1 MFKTIINL
9 FKGFTP
15 QYYFRQL
22 FFAVIIGSIYLYM
35 MWSTINRDGVLSP
48 KDIQDFTQMAIF
60 ATVSTLL
67 YPYSRFAYEESVAFI
82 LGRNIFFI
90 NSIVYLFAKLMTM
103 IICWALAIF
112 IFPLGL
118 LFIYYYQKQKAK
130 ESGHD

>member
-1 MFKTIINL
+1 MLKTIINL

-22 FFAVIIGSIYLYM
+22 FFGLIIGSIYLYM
-35 MWSTINRDGVLSP
+35 MWSTINKDGALSHS
-48 KDIQDFTQMAIF
+48 DIKDFTQMAIF
-60 ATVSTLL
+60 AAANTLL
-67 YPYSRFAYEESVAFI
+67 YPYSRFAYEEIVGFL
-82 LGRNIFFI
+82 LGRNLFLI
-90 NSIVYLFAKLMTM
+90 NSIIYLLAKVMTM

-130 ESGHD
+130 ESSNV